1 MYARFGNLA
10 VFALFPL
17 TCVLA
22 QDLTSTP
29 PATTPAI
36 TVPSITAE
44 ERFKYYLDRT
54 YGWQQMGGLAV
65 STGVDYL
72 ITRPE
77 WGRGI
82 AGFSCGYASAFGRR
96 VVTNSAEFGAASALR
111 EDIRFRPSQRKGL
124 VPRLKY
130 ATAHAFLAYGAANQ
144 VEPGY
149 ARFVGI
155 TGGALIEPTWHA
167 GGLTGTSF
175 GKNVGFRSLDQLE
188 QSVLTEFG
196 PDLKRISQRLRKSY
210 MDSFK

>member
-10 VFALFPL
+10 VCELFL
-17 TCVLA
+17 LSCALA

-29 PATTPAI
+29 SATAPAI
-36 TVPSITAE
+36 SLSAITPG
-44 ERFKYYLDRT
+44 ERFAYYVDRT
-54 YGWQQMGGLAV
+54 FGLQQMGGLAV

-72 ITRPE
+72 IARPE

-82 AGFSCGYASAFGRR
+82 GGFSCGYASAFGRR

-111 EDIRFRPSQRKGL
+111 EDIRFRPSQRKGI

-130 ATAHAFLAYGAANQ
+130 ATAHAFLAYSVTNQ

-155 TGGALIEPTWHA
+155 TGGALIEPTWHP
-167 GGLTGTSF
+167 GGLTGASF

-196 PDLKRISQRLRKSY
+196 PDLKRISQRLRKKY